1 MRSTLLV
8 LAVRSVLTLGL
19 TALATAQTTFSE
31 VHPIFVNRCGQCHA
45 VVGFGG
51 FDIGNPNINAAY
63 FDSQQASYWAPGQ
76 TKGYAAYQRILNG
89 SMPPNGGCT
98 GNPALDVGQPL
109 CLNAAEQGLIGQW
122 IADGQLG
129 PLSSAGVN
137 PEFDVRVMVQTGSAI
152 AFINEVGID
161 DSGTVVLR
169 GSDSLGS
176 GLFRASNAG
185 QLERVTPPTSALFEG
200 LAVKA
205 SAPSFA
211 LTRRRV
217 GASFT
222 LESWPVVGGAAN
234 VLASAPGDF
243 DALSTVFDVAG
254 DGRIAF
260 WAQVGST
267 QRLMVGYAP
276 PFAVAYSSA
285 LGSASTQAPALA
297 SDGRVVF
304 RDNAGALLRADP
316 AGGALTL
323 LAASAPGLALSPFPP
338 QVTHDGNWA
347 LFGAE
352 RGFGPGVLAWS
363 SFSQAGNLL
372 HFAGERLEGVDS
384 GAALTLRDVRSAA
397 DGADKLTARAV
408 YATTVG
414 GLAGFYA
421 SSQRLR
427 RDSDGTPYASGGAL
441 RKVIGVGDTLGNSV
455 VAALSVQARFNDA
468 GALVCTVALA
478 GGPLAVLRATP
489 RGGPDGPVRR
499 VKLSIKRLLGPN
511 GAPAPS
517 WSEQRLPRALAIVNT
532 LFQRENLSGLQFE
545 LAGPVLDLR
554 DPASTLG
561 TGSWF
566 DVDPLQL
573 GALQSAAEAAPLE
586 TGWATDA
593 VNVYL
598 VNSLGGL
605 AGTSA
610 FPPGHPCAGAAD
622 ELVMLAPTGGAP
634 SASLEALARTLAQ
647 QLANYFGVAATFA
660 TTCAGPDSFASCSFP
675 FATASGVVA
684 GDGLRDTPFDPD
696 GNGVG
701 DLLALDAFYAACPDA
716 RVLVRRN
723 LTAAYPGELLR
734 ARLSAG
740 QVRRMRAAASAERAH
755 VIAP

>member
-1 MRSTLLV
+1 MRSTLLA
-8 LAVRSVLTLGL
+8 LAFRSALTIALS
-19 TALATAQTTFSE
+19 ALATAQTTFSE

-51 FDIGNPNINAAY
+51 FDIGNPNISAAY

-76 TKGYAAYQRILNG
+76 TKGFAAYQRILNG

-98 GNPALDVGQPL
+98 GNPALDVGLPL
-109 CLNAAEQGLIGQW
+109 CLSAAEQSLIGQW

-137 PEFDVRVMVQTGSAI
+137 PEFDVRVMVQTGAAI
-152 AFINEVGID
+152 AFINEVGLD
-161 DSGTVVLR
+161 DGGTVVLR
-169 GSDSLGS
+169 GADGQGS
-176 GLFRASNAG
+176 GLFRASTAG
-185 QLERVTPPTSALFEG
+185 QLERVTPPTSAVFEG
-200 LAVKA
+200 LAVQA
-205 SAPSFA
+205 GLPSVA
-211 LTRRRV
+211 LTRRRA
-217 GASFT
+217 GTNFT
-222 LESWPVVGGAAN
+222 LESWPVAGGAGR
-234 VLASAPGDF
+234 VLASAPGEF
-243 DALSTVFDVAG
+243 DALSSVFDVAS

-276 PFAVAYSSA
+276 PFAVAYSSPS
-285 LGSASTQAPALA
+285 GSASMQAPALA

-316 AGGALTL
+316 ASGALTL
-323 LAASAPGLALSPFPP
+323 LAANAPGLALSPFPP
-338 QVTHDGNWA
+338 QVAHNGEWA

-363 SFSQAGNLL
+363 SAAQPGNLL
-372 HFAGERLEGVDS
+372 HVAGERLEGVDP
-384 GAALTLRDVRSAA
+384 GAALTLRDVRSVA
-397 DGADKLTARAV
+397 DGTDKLTARAV

-414 GLAGFYA
+414 GLTGFYA

-427 RDSDGTPYASGGAL
+427 RDGDGTPYASGGAL
-441 RKVIGVGDTLGNSV
+441 RKVIGIGDTLGSSV
-455 VAALSVQARFNDA
+455 IAALSVQARFNDA

-489 RGGPDGPVRR
+489 RGGPNGPVQR
-499 VKLSIKRLLGPN
+499 VKLSVKRVRGPN
-511 GAPAPS
+511 GAFAPT
-517 WSEQRLPRALAIVNT
+517 WSEQRLRRALAAVNT

-545 LAGPVLDLR
+545 LAAPLLDLP
-554 DPASTLG
+554 DPGSALG

-573 GALQSAAEAAPLE
+573 GALENAAQAAPLQ

-605 AGTSA
+605 AGSSA
-610 FPPGHPCAGAAD
+610 FPPGHPCAGAVD
-622 ELVMLAPTGGAP
+622 ELLMLAPPSLAP
-634 SASLEALARTLAQ
+634 AASLDAFARTLAQ

-660 TTCAGPDSFASCSFP
+660 STCTGPDAFAACAFP
-675 FATASGVVA
+675 FSTANGVVP

-696 GNGVG
+696 ANGAG

>member
-1 MRSTLLV
+1 MRSTLLA
-8 LAVRSVLTLGL
+8 LAFRSALTISLS
-19 TALATAQTTFSE
+19 ALATAQTTFSE

-51 FDIGNPNINAAY
+51 FDIGNPNISAAY

-109 CLNAAEQGLIGQW
+109 CLNAAEQSLIGQW

-137 PEFDVRVMVQTGSAI
+137 PEFDVRVMVQTGAAI

-161 DSGTVVLR
+161 NAGTVVLR
-169 GSDSLGS
+169 GADAQGS
-176 GLFRASNAG
+176 GLFRASTAG
-185 QLERVTPPTSALFEG
+185 QLERVTPPTSSLFEG
-200 LAVKA
+200 LAVRA
-205 SAPSFA
+205 ALPSFA

-222 LESWPVVGGAAN
+222 LESWPVAGGAAS

-243 DALSTVFDVAG
+243 DALSSVFDVAS
-254 DGRIAF
+254 DGRLAF

-267 QRLMVGYAP
+267 QRLLVGYAP
-276 PFAVAYSSA
+276 PFAVAYSSPS
-285 LGSASTQAPALA
+285 GSASTQAPALA
-297 SDGRVVF
+297 GDGRVVF

-316 AGGALTL
+316 ASGALTL

-338 QVTHDGNWA
+338 QITHDGNWA

-352 RGFGPGVLAWS
+352 RGFGPAVVAWS
-363 SFSQAGNLL
+363 GFAQAGNLL
-372 HFAGERLEGVDS
+372 HFAGERLEGVDP
-384 GAALTLRDVRSAA
+384 GAALTLRDVRSVA
-397 DGADKLTARAV
+397 DGTDKLTARAV

-441 RKVIGVGDTLGNSV
+441 RKVIGVGDTLGSSV
-455 VAALSVQARFNDA
+455 VAALSAQARFNDS

-499 VKLSIKRLLGPN
+499 VKLSIKRVRGP
-511 GAPAPS
+511 GGGLAPS
-517 WSEQRLPRALAIVNT
+517 WDERRLLRALSIVNT
-532 LFQRENLSGLQFE
+532 LFERENLSGLQFE
-545 LAGPVLDLR
+545 LARPLLDLH

-573 GALQSAAEAAPLE
+573 GLLQSAAQAAPLQ

-598 VNSLGGL
+598 VNSLGGRS
-605 AGTSA
+605 GTST
-610 FPPGHPCAGAAD
+610 FPPGHPCAGAVD
-622 ELVMLAPTGGAP
+622 ELVMLAPTSLAP
-634 SASLEALARTLAQ
+634 AAALEDLARTLAQ
-647 QLANYFGVAATFA
+647 QLANYFGVAATF
-660 TTCAGPDSFASCSFP
+660 TSSCVGPETFASCSFP
-675 FATASGVVA
+675 FATANGVVA

-696 GNGVG
+696 ANGVG
-701 DLLALDAFYAACPDA
+701 DLVALDAFYAACPDA

>member
-1 MRSTLLV
+1 MRSTLLA
-8 LAVRSVLTLGL
+8 LAFRAALTLGL
-19 TALATAQTTFSE
+19 SALAAAQTTFSE

-169 GSDSLGS
+169 GSDAQGS
-176 GLFRASNAG
+176 GLFRASSAG

-205 SAPSFA
+205 SLPSFA

-222 LESWPVVGGAAN
+222 LESWPVAGGAAS
-234 VLASAPGDF
+234 VLASAPGAF
-243 DALSTVFDVAG
+243 DALSSVFDVAS

-260 WAQVGST
+260 WAQAGSI

-285 LGSASTQAPALA
+285 LGSASTQTPALTN
-297 SDGRVVF
+297 DGRVVF
-304 RDNAGALLRADP
+304 RDNSGAVLLVDSAS
-316 AGGALTL
+316 GAISQ
-323 LAASAPGLALSPFPP
+323 LAASAPGLTLTPFPP
-338 QVTHDGNWA
+338 QVTHDGAWA
-347 LFGAE
+347 FFGGE

-363 SFSQAGNLL
+363 RAAQPGTLL
-372 HFAGERLEGVDS
+372 HFAGERLEGVDP
-384 GAALTLRDVRSAA
+384 GAALTLRDLRSTA
-397 DGADKLTARAV
+397 DGAESLTARAV

-414 GLAGFYA
+414 GLTGFYA

-427 RDSDGTPYASGGAL
+427 RDGDGTPYASGGAL
-441 RKVIGVGDTLGNSV
+441 RKVIGVGDTLGSSV

-489 RGGPDGPVRR
+489 RGGPDGPVQR
-499 VKLSIKRLLGPN
+499 VKLSLKRVRGPLGAFDPTWN
-511 GAPAPS
+511 
-517 WSEQRLPRALAIVNT
+517 ERRLRRAIGLVNA

-545 LAGPVLDLR
+545 LAAPLLDLD
-554 DPASTLG
+554 DPAGALG

-573 GALQSAAEAAPLE
+573 GALQSAAQAAPLA
-586 TGWATDA
+586 TGWAADA
-593 VNVYL
+593 VNIYL

-605 AGTSA
+605 AGSST

-622 ELVMLAPTGGAP
+622 ELVVLAPNGVAP

-660 TTCAGPDSFASCSFP
+660 STCAGPESFASCAFP
-675 FATASGVVA
+675 FATAIGLVP

-696 GNGVG
+696 ANGVG
-701 DLLALDAFYAACPDA
+701 DLLALDTFYAACPDA

-723 LTAAYPGELLR
+723 LTSAYPGELLR

-740 QVRRMRAAASAERAH
+740 QVRRMRAAAGAERAH